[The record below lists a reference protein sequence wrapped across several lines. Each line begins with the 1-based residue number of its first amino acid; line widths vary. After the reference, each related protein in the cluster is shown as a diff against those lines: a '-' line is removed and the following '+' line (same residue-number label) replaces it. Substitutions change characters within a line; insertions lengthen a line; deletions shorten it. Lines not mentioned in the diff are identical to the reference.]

1 MYNFIFLVEYDKG
14 QEPYLLKTCQHG
26 IKSKSNY
33 LIALSPDGRT
43 IAVAP
48 TNASDL
54 YIYSAVTGELQA
66 ELKEIHHGTFHFNVL
81 FYFKMFCFIF

>member
-1 MYNFIFLVEYDKG
+1 MLFLVEYDKG
-14 QEPYLLKTCQHG
+14 QEPYLLRTCQHG
-26 IKSKSNY
+26 INSKSNY

-48 TNASDL
+48 TNVSDL

-66 ELKEIHHGTFHFNVL
+66 ELKEIHHGII
-81 FYFKMFCFIF
+81 YFIIVFKL